1 MTADTRFVLVLRADA
16 TFADLANMMR
26 LATLCA
32 HFRAL
37 WEAAAELTMDPAAVH
52 ARAEA
57 IASDLSARGLA
68 TGEPLSMLAY
78 VRAFGERRAPAALFA
93 VAYDRC
99 VRAAN
104 GDHLYTAGELLALL
118 APACVALPVS
128 AIADVV
134 PEELRGVF
142 WGDSWA
148 HDAAWM
154 AKYGAR
160 AYVPPPNDAAPTTDA
175 FAKEGVAANAAAP
188 VATKDA
194 APAEKT
200 KKPQITVFFLPASEY
215 NFDFDLRAVRA
226 DDAKIERREAPSAEP
241 PLCTGLRDFHRAIY
255 KAVLECMDAPTTPSV
270 ADYATKCLRLRQDV
284 EDALGEYY
292 LAYKITN

>member
-1 MTADTRFVLVLRADA
+1 MTADTKFVLVLRADA
-16 TFADLANMMR
+16 TLADLANMMR
-26 LATLCA
+26 LATLCT

-57 IASDLSARGLA
+57 IARDLSARGLA

-99 VRAAN
+99 VRAAD

-118 APACVALPVS
+118 APTCVAVPTS

-142 WGDSWA
+142 WGGSWA

-154 AKYGAR
+154 AKYGAH

-175 FAKEGVAANAAAP
+175 SAKKVVAGKDVPATKAVAAKA
-188 VATKDA
+188 
-194 APAEKT
+194 
-200 KKPQITVFFLPASEY
+200 
-215 NFDFDLRAVRA
+215 
-226 DDAKIERREAPSAEP
+226 AEP
-241 PLCTGLRDFHRAIY
+241 REIKQLDLPVGGEKFAFDWSAVKSDLHRARMRNVEPTDKTLLRKLWRLY
-255 KAVLECMDAPTTPSV
+255 AGCEASMVLMRQPDRDPLSAHELAFAAGRMIEELEESLAEFYGT
-270 ADYATKCLRLRQDV
+270 YAI
-284 EDALGEYY
+284 EE
-292 LAYKITN
+292 

>member
-1 MTADTRFVLVLRADA
+1 MTPDTRFVLVLRADA
-16 TFADLANMMR
+16 TLADLANMMR
-26 LATLCA
+26 LATLCE

-37 WEAAAELTMDPAAVH
+37 WEPAAELTMAPAAVH

-99 VRAAN
+99 VRAAD
-104 GDHLYTAGELLALL
+104 GDHLYTAGELLTFL
-118 APACVALPVS
+118 APACVAVPVS

-142 WGDSWA
+142 WGDSWT

-194 APAEKT
+194 APGKPAKAKTAKFSLPISGRAFVYDLDKMRAEEDK
-200 KKPQITVFFLPASEY
+200 ITRNDVH
-215 NFDFDLRAVRA
+215 DFSSTLAWRLR
-226 DDAKIERREAPSAEP
+226 
-241 PLCTGLRDFHRAIY
+241 TFHRAISD
-255 KAVLECMDAPTTPSV
+255 ALNATVENMVVLSVPSYAILCQQLLEDVEEAV
-270 ADYATKCLRLRQDV
+270 ADFYTHYRVGK
-284 EDALGEYY
+284 
-292 LAYKITN
+292 